1 MLIKVDKWIDS
12 VLKDTDF
19 LLCNKTKF
27 IQLGEDKYI
36 ELDELVG
43 AIENLNDE
51 LARTNEKVERMD
63 KEIQNDY
70 IRRKHTS
77 KEYGE

>member
-1 MLIKVDKWIDS
+1 MLIKVDKWLDS
-12 VLKDTDF
+12 VLKDTDD
-19 LLCNKTKF
+19 LLCNSTKF

-36 ELDELVG
+36 EIDELIG

-51 LARTNEKVERMD
+51 LVRTNEKIQQMD
-63 KEIQNDY
+63 QEIQNDY
-70 IRRKHTS
+70 IRRKYIA

>member
-1 MLIKVDKWIDS
+1 MLIKVDKWLDS
-12 VLKDTDF
+12 VLKDTDD
-19 LLCNKTKF
+19 LLCNNTKF

-36 ELDELVG
+36 DLDELIG

-51 LARTNEKVERMD
+51 LVRTNEKIQQMD
-63 KEIQNDY
+63 QEIQNDY
-70 IRRKHTS
+70 IRRKHIA

>member
-1 MLIKVDKWIDS
+1 MLIKVDKWLDS
-12 VLKDTDF
+12 VLKDTDD
-19 LLCNKTKF
+19 LLCNNTKF

-36 ELDELVG
+36 EIDELIG

-51 LARTNEKVERMD
+51 LVRTNEKIQQMD
-63 KEIQNDY
+63 QEIQNDY
-70 IRRKHTS
+70 IRRKHIA

>member
-1 MLIKVDKWIDS
+1 MLIKVDKWLDS
-12 VLKDTDF
+12 VLKDTDD
-19 LLCNKTKF
+19 LLCNNTKF

-36 ELDELVG
+36 EIDELIG

-51 LARTNEKVERMD
+51 LARTNEKIQQMD
-63 KEIQNDY
+63 QEIQNDY
-70 IRRKHTS
+70 IRRKYTS

>member
-1 MLIKVDKWIDS
+1 MLIKVDKWLDS
-12 VLKDTDF
+12 VLKDTDD
-19 LLCNKTKF
+19 LLCNNTKF

-36 ELDELVG
+36 EIDELIG

-51 LARTNEKVERMD
+51 LVRTNEKIQQMD
-63 KEIQNDY
+63 QEIQNDY
-70 IRRKHTS
+70 IRRKYIA